1 MAGPAPSSETP
12 VRRAARLAV
21 GVSGTLV
28 FIQFFPWPLSHI
40 APVFTALLLQDAA
53 PMTLREGFRTVG
65 FAALSIMLG
74 FLLAL
79 VLSPYLGITV
89 FVFCL
94 IMFRLYLFM
103 LCAGAHILA
112 IIGVLAGIV
121 LMPVMMRIIPEIAL
135 IAAAGLVLNL
145 TIAFA
150 LARVA
155 FLLIPPPSEQAKAHH
170 AAMAMQDAVP
180 VALSM
185 VVVAGPLFAAFLMSG
200 WTDILVL
207 VYGTLIAMALGT
219 AGGMTMGLGMVRA
232 NLVYGGLGMLF
243 VYEVL
248 VMAPFL
254 PLMVVLIFT
263 ACFIFGGH
271 IFSGRPTAGAWA
283 SGFTGFLLLLGGAL
297 ASDSVV
303 SGVKVLDRAHQILLA
318 TFYIAFA
325 YAIVDLIRSFVRS
338 DRRAPEPAEG

>member
-12 VRRAARLAV
+12 VRRATRLAV
-21 GVSGTLV
+21 GVTGALL

-40 APVFTALLLQDAA
+40 APVFTALLLQDVM
-53 PMTLREGFRTVG
+53 PMSLRAGFRTVG
-65 FAALSIMLG
+65 FAAICVVLG

-79 VLSPYLGITV
+79 VLSPYLGISV
-89 FVFCL
+89 LVFCL

-103 LCAGAHILA
+103 LCSGAHLLA
-112 IIGVLAGIV
+112 VIGVLTGIV
-121 LMPVMMRIIPEIAL
+121 LMPVMMRMMPEIAF

-155 FLLIPPPSEQAKAHH
+155 FLLIPPPSEHAEAHH
-170 AAMAMQDAVP
+170 AAMPMHDAVP

-185 VVVAGPLFAAFLMSG
+185 AVVAGPLLAAFLMFG

-207 VYGTLIAMALGT
+207 VYGTLIATALGT
-219 AGGMTMGLGMVRA
+219 AGGTSMGLAMVRA
-232 NLVYGGLGMLF
+232 NLVYGGLGMLI

-254 PLMVVLIFT
+254 PLMVALVFT

-271 IFSGRPTAGAWA
+271 IFGRRPTAGAWA

-303 SGVKVLDRAHQILLA
+303 SGVKILDRAYQILLA
-318 TFYIAFA
+318 TLYIAFA
-325 YAIVDLIRSFVRS
+325 YAVIDLVRSFVRR
-338 DRRAPEPAEG
+338 DPRAPEPAEG

>member
-21 GVSGTLV
+21 GVGGTLV
-28 FIQFFPWPLSHI
+28 FIQFFPWPMSHI
-40 APVFTALLLQDAA
+40 APVFTALLLQDAV

-65 FAALSIMLG
+65 FAALCIVLG

-89 FVFCL
+89 LVFCL

-103 LCAGAHILA
+103 LCSGSHILA
-112 IIGVLAGIV
+112 VIGVLAGIV
-121 LMPVMMRIIPEIAL
+121 LMPVMMRMMPEIAF

-155 FLLIPPPSEQAKAHH
+155 FLLIPPPSEHAETHH
-170 AAMAMQDAVP
+170 AAMPMHDAIP
-180 VALSM
+180 IALSM
-185 VVVAGPLFAAFLMSG
+185 AVVAGPLLAAFLMFG

-207 VYGTLIAMALGT
+207 VYGTLIALALGT
-219 AGGMTMGLGMVRA
+219 AGGMSMGLGMVRA

-263 ACFIFGGH
+263 ACFIFGGN
-271 IFSGRPTAGAWA
+271 IFGRRPTSGAWT

-297 ASDSVV
+297 ASDNVV
-303 SGVKVLDRAHQILLA
+303 SGVNVLDRAYQILLA
-318 TFYIAFA
+318 TLYIAFA
-325 YAIVDLIRSFVRS
+325 YAVIDLVRSFVHRGPS
-338 DRRAPEPAEG
+338 APELAEG

>member
-112 IIGVLAGIV
+112 IIGVLASIV

-155 FLLIPPPSEQAKAHH
+155 FLLIPPPSEHAEAHH
-170 AAMAMQDAVP
+170 AAMPMHDAIP
-180 VALSM
+180 IALSM
-185 VVVAGPLFAAFLMSG
+185 AVVAGPLLAAFLMFG

-207 VYGTLIAMALGT
+207 VYGTLIALALGT
-219 AGGMTMGLGMVRA
+219 AGGMSMGLGMVRA
-232 NLVYGGLGMLF
+232 NLVYGGLGMLI

-248 VMAPFL
+248 VIAPFL

-263 ACFIFGGH
+263 ACFIFGGN
-271 IFSGRPTAGAWA
+271 IFGRRPTSGAWT

-297 ASDSVV
+297 ASDNVV

-318 TFYIAFA
+318 TLYIAFA
-325 YAIVDLIRSFVRS
+325 YAVIDLVRSFVHRGPS
-338 DRRAPEPAEG
+338 APELAEG